1 MSSDANWINEI
12 SKTYLEEAAKNT
24 GLCEECLSE
33 KMGETSAAQAG
44 KEPSYVAAERR
55 KREENAEK
63 AKKVEES
70 TITKEN
76 CVEYMMDANDLSRE
90 EAERRCHNMKLKE
103 ESTITNEQ
111 LLESFQ
117 YMTEEQFDALTAK
130 YFVHLSENY
139 TQEQIDAMTEEQLQE
154 GLMNFARG
162 LVQTGVEK
170 AKALGSKVK
179 QGIKD
184 IEQKGA
190 VAGFEAE
197 KAKIR
202 KGGSSA
208 GHALQQLAAGRAM
221 GDTDAEGKQVIRPED
236 EELHGKLTSSYEK
249 SVQQR
254 TQGLGGI
261 GAKIK
266 GALTGRSAADVVRAG
281 DEKKLAK
288 LQSAGAIKGAELA
301 GRYRTGTKQAAQK
314 KLAFH
319 RAEIER
325 LRKLA
330 GDSE

>member
-12 SKTYLEEAAKNT
+12 SKTYLEEARRYIPTAV
-24 GLCEECLSE
+24 E
-33 KMGETSAAQAG
+33 AAG
-44 KEPSYVAAERR
+44 KKPSYV
-55 KREENAEK
+55 KPMKKEEGEEEK
-63 AKKVEES
+63 KEEVS
-70 TITKEN
+70 EN
-76 CVEYMMDANDLSRE
+76 TE
-90 EAERRCHNMKLKE
+90 ECIPCLE

-117 YMTEEQFDALTAK
+117 YMSEEQFNALTDK
-130 YFVHLSENY
+130 YLNHLSENY

-162 LVQTGVEK
+162 LVQTGMEK

-197 KAKIR
+197 KAKLR
-202 KGGSSA
+202 KTGSTA
-208 GHALQQLAAGRAM
+208 GHALQQLAAGKAM

-236 EELHGKLTSSYEK
+236 EELHGKLASAYEK
-249 SVQQR
+249 SVEQR
-254 TQGLGGI
+254 TKGLGGL

-266 GALTGRSAADVVRAG
+266 GKLTGKSAADVVRAG

>member
-12 SKTYLEEAAKNT
+12 SKTYLEEARRYIPTAVEAAGKKPSYVKPMKKKEEEKKEEVSENT
-24 GLCEECLSE
+24 EECLPCLE
-33 KMGETSAAQAG
+33 ET
-44 KEPSYVAAERR
+44 
-55 KREENAEK
+55 
-63 AKKVEES
+63 
-70 TITKEN
+70 
-76 CVEYMMDANDLSRE
+76 
-90 EAERRCHNMKLKE
+90 
-103 ESTITNEQ
+103 TITNEQ

-117 YMTEEQFDALTAK
+117 YMSEEQFNALTDK
-130 YFVHLSENY
+130 YLNHLSENY

-162 LVQTGVEK
+162 LVQTGMEK

-197 KAKIR
+197 KAKLR
-202 KGGSSA
+202 KTGSTA
-208 GHALQQLAAGRAM
+208 GHALQQLAAGKAI
-221 GDTDAEGKQVIRPED
+221 GSTDAEGKQVIRPED
-236 EELHGKLTSSYEK
+236 EELHGKLSSAYEK
-249 SVQQR
+249 SVEQR
-254 TQGLGGI
+254 TKGLGGL

-266 GALTGRSAADVVRAG
+266 GKLTGKSAADVVRAG

>member
-12 SKTYLEEAAKNT
+12 SKTYLEESAKNT

-55 KREENAEK
+55 KRAEK
-63 AKKVEES
+63 AEKAEKVEEQ
-70 TITKEN
+70 
-76 CVEYMMDANDLSRE
+76 A
-90 EAERRCHNMKLKE
+90 
-103 ESTITNEQ
+103 ITNEQ

-117 YMTEEQFDALTAK
+117 YMSEEQFNALTDK
-130 YFVHLSENY
+130 YLNHLSENY

-162 LVQTGVEK
+162 LVQTGIEK

-197 KAKIR
+197 KAKLR
-202 KGGSSA
+202 KTGSTA
-208 GHALQQLAAGRAM
+208 GHALQQLAAGKAM

-236 EELHGKLTSSYEK
+236 EELHGKLASAYEK
-249 SVQQR
+249 SVEQR
-254 TQGLGGI
+254 TKGLGGL

-266 GALTGRSAADVVRAG
+266 GKLTGKSAADVVRAG

>member
-12 SKTYLEEAAKNT
+12 SKTYLEEAKRYIPTAVEAAGKKPSYVKPMKKKEEEKEEVSENA
-24 GLCEECLSE
+24 EECL
-33 KMGETSAAQAG
+33 
-44 KEPSYVAAERR
+44 P
-55 KREENAEK
+55 
-63 AKKVEES
+63 
-70 TITKEN
+70 
-76 CVEYMMDANDLSRE
+76 CL
-90 EAERRCHNMKLKE
+90 E

-117 YMTEEQFDALTAK
+117 YMSEEQFNALTDK
-130 YFVHLSENY
+130 YLNHLSENY

-162 LVQTGVEK
+162 LVQTGIEK

-197 KAKIR
+197 KAKLR
-202 KGGSSA
+202 KTGSTA
-208 GHALQQLAAGRAM
+208 GHALQQLAAGKAM

-236 EELHGKLTSSYEK
+236 EELHGKLASAYEK
-249 SVQQR
+249 SVEQR
-254 TQGLGGI
+254 TKGLGGL

-266 GALTGRSAADVVRAG
+266 GKLTGKSAADVVRAG

>member
-12 SKTYLEEAAKNT
+12 SKTYLEEAKRYIPTAVEAAGKKPSYVKPMKKKEEKEEKKEEVSENT
-24 GLCEECLSE
+24 EECL
-33 KMGETSAAQAG
+33 
-44 KEPSYVAAERR
+44 P
-55 KREENAEK
+55 
-63 AKKVEES
+63 
-70 TITKEN
+70 
-76 CVEYMMDANDLSRE
+76 CL
-90 EAERRCHNMKLKE
+90 E

-117 YMTEEQFDALTAK
+117 YMSEEQFNALTDK
-130 YFVHLSENY
+130 YLNHLSENY

-162 LVQTGVEK
+162 LVQTGMEK

-197 KAKIR
+197 KAKLR
-202 KGGSSA
+202 KTGSTA
-208 GHALQQLAAGRAM
+208 GHALQQLAAGKAI
-221 GDTDAEGKQVIRPED
+221 GSTDAEGKQVIRPED
-236 EELHGKLTSSYEK
+236 EELHGKLSSAYEK
-249 SVQQR
+249 SVEQR
-254 TQGLGGI
+254 TKGLGGL

-266 GALTGRSAADVVRAG
+266 GKLTGKSAADVVRAG